1 MNRIAYWLARIR
13 DSFWFVPAVL
23 IALALALAEALV
35 AVDLSADWEWLPL
48 LGVGP
53 DGARGLLAAIATS
66 MLSAAATM
74 FSITIAVLALTSS
87 AYGPR
92 LVQNFMADRGN
103 QLVLAVLVSS
113 SLYSLM
119 VLRRIRSGSEAFVPE
134 LAVTVGLAL
143 ALVGVCVLIYFI
155 HHISAGIQIANLAGG
170 VRRELAGRLADQY
183 PATADARRRPA
194 DSWPSGGV
202 AREALADA
210 DGYVTSVALDDLVS
224 AATRHEGRVDVLV
237 HPGTFVCGGDVIA
250 LVTVEA
256 DAEHDDADRERA
268 TAEERLE
275 QLCRA
280 TVGRVSIGDQRTPY
294 QDVEH
299 LARQL
304 IDVAARS
311 LSPGVNDP
319 YTALNAIDALSAAFA
334 PTAAHP
340 DPHPVL
346 VDDDGAVRTRA
357 SSRAWIDLV
366 VDTIDTLRV
375 YASTQPV
382 VGERLIDCVGRLLR
396 RTTDPE
402 RRVALLAAADRVVEG
417 ADASAMLPHDL
428 ERLRAART
436 ILEGRTS

>member
-1 MNRIAYWLARIR
+1 VNRIAYWLARIR

-35 AVDLSADWEWLPL
+35 AVDLSAGWEWLPL

-170 VRRELAGRLADQY
+170 VRRDLGRRLDDAY
-183 PATADARRRPA
+183 PASADARRRPA
-194 DSWPSGGV
+194 GSWPSGGV
-202 AREALADA
+202 AREALAEA
-210 DGYVTSVALDDLVS
+210 DGYVSSVALDDLVS
-224 AATRHEGRVDVLV
+224 AATRHDGRVDVLV
-237 HPGTFVCGGDVIA
+237 RPGTFVCRGDVLA
-250 LVTVEA
+250 VVTVEGG
-256 DAEHDDADRERA
+256 DDAPEGA
-268 TAEERLE
+268 ASVEERLE
-275 QLCRA
+275 HVCRA
-280 TVGRVSIGDQRTPY
+280 TVARVTIGDQRTPY

-304 IDVAARS
+304 VDVAARS

-334 PTAAHP
+334 PTAERV

-346 VDDDGAVRTRA
+346 VDDDGVARTRA

-375 YASTQPV
+375 YAATQPV
-382 VGERLIDCVGRLLR
+382 VGERLLDCVGRLLR
-396 RTTDPE
+396 RATDPA
-402 RRVALLAAADRVVEG
+402 RRAALLAVAGRVVEG
-417 ADASAMLPHDL
+417 ADASALLPHDL

-436 ILEGRTS
+436 ALEGSTS

>member
-1 MNRIAYWLARIR
+1 MNRITYWLARIR

-134 LAVTVGLAL
+134 LAVTMGLLL

-155 HHISAGIQIANLAGG
+155 HHISAGIQIATLAGG
-170 VRRELAGRLADQY
+170 VRRELGRRLDDEY
-183 PATADARRRPA
+183 PATADAHRRPA
-194 DSWPSGGV
+194 SSWPGGGV

-224 AATRHEGRVDVLV
+224 AATRHDGRVDVV
-237 HPGTFVCGGDVIA
+237 VRPGTFVCRGDVLAVVTVDGGDGGKGAPGEKVS
-250 LVTVEA
+250 
-256 DAEHDDADRERA
+256 
-268 TAEERLE
+268 AEERLE
-275 QLCRA
+275 HLCRA

-304 IDVAARS
+304 VDVAARS

-334 PTAAHP
+334 STAARP

-346 VDDDGAVRTRA
+346 VDDDGMARTRA

-396 RTTDPE
+396 RATDPE
-402 RRVALLAAADRVVEG
+402 RRAALLAAADRVVEG
-417 ADASAMLPHDL
+417 ADASALLPHDL
-428 ERLRAART
+428 ERLRAARVL
-436 ILEGRTS
+436 LEGSTS

>member
-1 MNRIAYWLARIR
+1 MNRIAYWFARMR
-13 DSFWFVPAVL
+13 DSFWFVPAML
-23 IALALALAEALV
+23 IALALVLSEALV
-35 AVDLSADWEWLPL
+35 AVDLTAGGELLPL

-119 VLRRIRSGSEAFVPE
+119 VLRRIRSGAEEFVPE
-134 LAVTVGLAL
+134 LAVTV
-143 ALVGVCVLIYFI
+143 ALVLAVIGVCVLIYFI
-155 HHISAGIQIANLAGG
+155 HHISASIQIAHLAGG
-170 VRRELAGRLADQY
+170 VRRELGRRLDDEY

-194 DSWPSGGV
+194 ESWPLGGDV
-202 AREALADA
+202 REALAGE
-210 DGYVTSVALDDLVS
+210 DGYVASVALDDLVAVAS
-224 AATRHEGRVDVLV
+224 RNEGRVDVLV
-237 HPGTFVCGGDVIA
+237 RPGTFVCRGDVLA
-250 LVTVEA
+250 VVTIGPGENDSEA
-256 DAEHDDADRERA
+256 AVSAD
-268 TAEERLE
+268 ERLDH
-275 QLCRA
+275 LCRA
-280 TVGRVSIGDQRTPY
+280 TVGRIAIGDERTPY

-304 IDVAARS
+304 VDVAARS

-334 PTAAHP
+334 PSAARH

-346 VDDDGAVRTRA
+346 VDDDGVARVRA
-357 SSRAWIDLV
+357 SHRAWIDLV
-366 VDTIDTLRV
+366 VDTFDAVRV

-382 VGERLIDCVGRLLR
+382 VCERLLDCAGRLLR
-396 RTTDPE
+396 RSTDPA
-402 RRVALLAAADRVVEG
+402 RQAALRAAADRVVEG
-417 ADASAMLPHDL
+417 ADAAALLPHDL
-428 ERLRAART
+428 ERLRAARAV
-436 ILEGRTS
+436 LEGSAA

>member
-1 MNRIAYWLARIR
+1 VNRIVYWLARIR

-23 IALALALAEALV
+23 IALSLALAEALV
-35 AVDLSADWEWLPL
+35 AVDLSAGWDWLPL

-134 LAVTVGLAL
+134 LAVTVGLGL
-143 ALVGVCVLIYFI
+143 ALVSVCVLIYFI
-155 HHISAGIQIANLAGG
+155 HHISAGIQIATLAGG
-170 VRRELAGRLADQY
+170 VRRDLGRRLDDAY
-183 PATADARRRPA
+183 PASADARHRPEG
-194 DSWPSGGV
+194 SWPSGGV
-202 AREALADA
+202 AREALADT

-224 AATRHEGRVDVLV
+224 AATRHDGRVHVLV
-237 HPGTFVCGGDVIA
+237 RPGTFVCRGEALAVVTVDGGGGDGASDEQA
-250 LVTVEA
+250 LV
-256 DAEHDDADRERA
+256 
-268 TAEERLE
+268 EERLE
-275 QLCRA
+275 NLCRA

-304 IDVAARS
+304 VDVAARS

-334 PTAAHP
+334 PTAGRQ

-346 VDDDGAVRTRA
+346 VDDDGVARTRA
-357 SSRAWIDLV
+357 SSRAWSDLV

-382 VGERLIDCVGRLLR
+382 VGERLLDCAGRLLK
-396 RTTDPE
+396 RTTDLE
-402 RRVALLAAADRVVEG
+402 RRAALLAAADRVVEG
-417 ADASAMLPHDL
+417 ADTSALLPHDL
-428 ERLRAART
+428 ERLKAARNA
-436 ILEGRTS
+436 LERSTS

>member
-1 MNRIAYWLARIR
+1 MNRIAYWTARIR
-13 DSFWFVPAVL
+13 DSFWFVPSVL
-23 IALALALAEALV
+23 IALALVLAEALV
-35 AVDLSADWEWLPL
+35 AIDVSAGWEWLPL

-53 DGARGLLAAIATS
+53 EGARGLLAAIATS

-119 VLRRIRSGSEAFVPE
+119 VLRRIRSGAEAFVPE
-134 LAVTVGLAL
+134 LAVTMGLVL

-170 VRRELAGRLADQY
+170 VRRELGRRLEDAY
-183 PATADARRRPA
+183 PATTDAHRRPA
-194 DSWPSGGV
+194 EYWPSGGV
-202 AREALADA
+202 SQEALADA

-224 AATRHEGRVDVLV
+224 AAKRHDGRVDVLV
-237 HPGTFVCGGDVIA
+237 RPGTFVCRGDVIA
-250 LVTVEA
+250 VVTVDGGSGGEA
-256 DAEHDDADRERA
+256 ARDDSASVQD
-268 TAEERLE
+268 RLE
-275 QLCRA
+275 HLCRA

-304 IDVAARS
+304 VDVAARS

-334 PTAAHP
+334 PTAARP

-346 VDDDGAVRTRA
+346 VDDSGVSRTRA

-366 VDTIDTLRV
+366 VDTIDTLRG

-382 VGERLIDCVGRLLR
+382 VSERLLDCVGRLLR
-396 RTTDPE
+396 RATHPA
-402 RRVALLAAADRVVEG
+402 RRAALLAAADRVVEG
-417 ADASAMLPHDL
+417 ADSSALLPHDL
-428 ERLRAART
+428 EQLRTARVL
-436 ILEGRTS
+436 LEASTS